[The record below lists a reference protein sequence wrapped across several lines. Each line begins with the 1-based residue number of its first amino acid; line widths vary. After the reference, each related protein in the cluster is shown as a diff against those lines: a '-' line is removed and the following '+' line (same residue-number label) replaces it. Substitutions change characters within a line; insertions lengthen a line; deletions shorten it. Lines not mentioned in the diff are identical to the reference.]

1 MKGKALKKGKG
12 CRKKRLIQFKIKKKH
27 LLDFNVFLLVNSK
40 SFIQ

>member
-12 CRKKRLIQFKIKKKH
+12 CRKKRLIQFKIKKH
-27 LLDFNVFLLVNSK
+27 LLDFNVFLLVNSR